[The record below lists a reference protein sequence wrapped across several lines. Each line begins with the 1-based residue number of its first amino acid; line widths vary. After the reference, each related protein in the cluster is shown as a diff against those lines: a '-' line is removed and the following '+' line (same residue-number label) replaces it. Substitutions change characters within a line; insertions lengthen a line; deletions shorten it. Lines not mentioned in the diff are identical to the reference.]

1 MGPIQDQFK
10 RQSEQYILTA
20 GFFMKMLY
28 LHHFYV
34 NREEC
39 SICTKMLLV
48 TNKIKHDSFGLNN
61 QDLLTLRIQPQEKGI
76 FMVN

>member
-1 MGPIQDQFK
+1 
-10 RQSEQYILTA
+10 
-20 GFFMKMLY
+20 MKMLY